1 MLNMRIE
8 HGFSIYIVATV
19 WYNKYCKEVTD
30 MKQEKR
36 IAFRCTEEE
45 FENIRDQAD
54 CAGLNVTDYLKF
66 LVIQDFEQINER
78 G

>member
-1 MLNMRIE
+1 
-8 HGFSIYIVATV
+8 
-19 WYNKYCKEVTD
+19 

-45 FENIRDQAD
+45 FESIRDQAD
-54 CAGLNVTDYLKF
+54 NAGLNVTDYLKW
-66 LVIQDFEQINER
+66 LVLNDSEPIDER